1 VVVVVESWKLKRSG
15 GGKERDYEAEDGWRQ
30 EATREKDK

>member
-1 VVVVVESWKLKRSG
+1 LEIKRSG